1 MTEIC
6 FYQLKKHSLERALPK
21 LLEKVVA
28 SGSRAVIMAGSKE
41 RVEALNA
48 MLWTYDPGAFL
59 PHGSAGD
66 GHDSQQ
72 PLWLTVSPENPN
84 GADILVLT
92 DGASREDLDGFEKC
106 LEIFD
111 GNDESALAL
120 ARERW
125 KGYEQ
130 AGYPLTY
137 YEQTVQGGWRI
148 RE

>member
-1 MTEIC
+1 
-6 FYQLKKHSLERALPK
+6 
-21 LLEKVVA
+21 
-28 SGSRAVIMAGSKE
+28 MAGSKE
-41 RVEALNA
+41 RVEALNV

-72 PLWLTVSPENPN
+72 PLWLTVSAENPN

-92 DGASREDLDGFEKC
+92 DGVNREDLDGFEKC

-111 GNDESALAL
+111 GNNESALAL

-125 KGYEQ
+125 NVYEQ

-137 YEQTVQGGWRI
+137 YEQTVHGGWQI